1 MNKKDLLNIPSVS
14 ELLNQIKFENFH
26 NENFLKF
33 KIKEEIDYYRK
44 LAKKGKLILS
54 RKEIV
59 DEIIHNLSALSLP
72 SVQSVINA
80 TGIVLHTGLGRAPLS
95 KELIANIS
103 DKMSGYVNLEYD
115 LKTGKR
121 GHRQDHVSKLIGSIV
136 GSQDAIVVNNNAAAV
151 LLSLNELA
159 EDKEVIISRGQLVEI
174 GGSFRIPDMIAKS
187 RCKMVEVGTTNRT
200 HLKDYEKAI
209 NSNTG
214 LILWVHTSNYTISGF
229 TKNVG
234 ISELVTLGRKNRI
247 PVMADLGCGE
257 TLNLSSKGIPTNI
270 LVKDVVK
277 MGTSITTFSGDKL
290 LGGPQSGLIVGKKSL
305 IKRISKNPIARTV
318 RCDKWS
324 ISILEEILRS
334 MQNGSLDS
342 NLAISLLMSS
352 RKSLRKRA
360 QKIMSKL
367 PKEVLNRHS
376 LTIVETQV
384 ESGSGTLPNKPL
396 DSIAICFDSSS
407 LKPSK
412 LSSMFRAAQKPV
424 IGYIKRN
431 KFYIDFKS
439 IIPSQEK
446 ILLKTIIE
454 VLS

>member
-59 DEIIHNLSALSLP
+59 DEIIHKLSALSLP

-174 GGSFRIPDMIAKS
+174 GGSFRIPDMIAKVDAKWL
-187 RCKMVEVGTTNRT
+187 RLEQQI
-200 HLKDYEKAI
+200 E
-209 NSNTG
+209 
-214 LILWVHTSNYTISGF
+214 
-229 TKNVG
+229 
-234 ISELVTLGRKNRI
+234 
-247 PVMADLGCGE
+247 
-257 TLNLSSKGIPTNI
+257 PT
-270 LVKDVVK
+270 
-277 MGTSITTFSGDKL
+277 
-290 LGGPQSGLIVGKKSL
+290 
-305 IKRISKNPIARTV
+305 
-318 RCDKWS
+318 
-324 ISILEEILRS
+324 
-334 MQNGSLDS
+334 
-342 NLAISLLMSS
+342 
-352 RKSLRKRA
+352 
-360 QKIMSKL
+360 
-367 PKEVLNRHS
+367 
-376 LTIVETQV
+376 
-384 ESGSGTLPNKPL
+384 
-396 DSIAICFDSSS
+396 
-407 LKPSK
+407 
-412 LSSMFRAAQKPV
+412 
-424 IGYIKRN
+424 
-431 KFYIDFKS
+431 
-439 IIPSQEK
+439 
-446 ILLKTIIE
+446 
-454 VLS
+454 